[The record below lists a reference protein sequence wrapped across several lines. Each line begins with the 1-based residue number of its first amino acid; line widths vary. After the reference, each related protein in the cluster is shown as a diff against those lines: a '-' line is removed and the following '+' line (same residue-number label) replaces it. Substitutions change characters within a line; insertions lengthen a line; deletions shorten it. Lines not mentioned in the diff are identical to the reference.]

1 MNELR
6 NFSEFKCY
14 TYSQRECT
22 VIKNGMLKNYNFI
35 VLYNVKTYEMR
46 VSEFTDFFL
55 HKERLNNSIHT
66 NKNNYGIILIIFELY
81 FSIEHQN

>member
-46 VSEFTDFFL
+46 VSEFTDWKTMYFWNDTVGQR
-55 HKERLNNSIHT
+55 E
-66 NKNNYGIILIIFELY
+66 KNG
-81 FSIEHQN
+81 

>member
-6 NFSEFKCY
+6 NFSEFKYY

-22 VIKNGMLKNYNFI
+22 VIKNGILKNYNFI

-46 VSEFTDFFL
+46 VSEFTDFFY
-55 HKERLNNSIHT
+55 I
-66 NKNNYGIILIIFELY
+66 KND
-81 FSIEHQN
+81 

>member
-55 HKERLNNSIHT
+55 HK
-66 NKNNYGIILIIFELY
+66 
-81 FSIEHQN
+81 